1 MEQEEFIYQLTKG
14 QFFFLTQMMEIHH
27 VAGFEDPYRGYLIE
41 ELEEEYEVVKKQ
53 LLDLGY
59 LKIDTDADSG
69 LVIDDVLGIC
79 IVACGAEEVIHA
91 KKDIRGGENYD
102 AFLYFLPQIVVERTS
117 DEENEVILSP
127 VANAELSMNV
137 LLGFFPLQLH
147 SERDCRVNLVE
158 MDWNHW
164 NQLNQEQQIH
174 KLVSSGCDDEV
185 APIIVN
191 TFHNGQK
198 NGSVVYWRKV
208 GSSWYQEAYHYAH
221 DNNELYL
228 VTEPD
233 DNVLRIEAYQPQI
246 FLDSILRFAE
256 HFDIVLEGA

>member
-1 MEQEEFIYQLTKG
+1 MEQENFIFQLTKG
-14 QFFFLTQMMEIHH
+14 QFFFLTQMMEIHN
-27 VAGFEDPYRGYLIE
+27 VAGFEDPYRGFLIE
-41 ELEEEYEVVKKQ
+41 ELEEEYEVIKKQ

-59 LKIDTDADSG
+59 LKIDSGSDSG
-69 LVIDDVLGIC
+69 LIIDDALGIC
-79 IVACGAEEVIHA
+79 IAACGAEDVIHA
-91 KKDIRGGENYD
+91 KKDIRGGEHYD

-117 DEENEVILSP
+117 DEENEVILCP

-137 LLGFFPLQLH
+137 LLGFFPLQLQ
-147 SERDCRVNLVE
+147 SERDCWVNLIE
-158 MDWNHW
+158 MDWNRW

-185 APIIVN
+185 APIIVA

-221 DNNELYL
+221 DNNEMYL

-246 FLDSILRFAE
+246 FLDSLLRFAE
-256 HFDIVLEGA
+256 QFDIVLEGA